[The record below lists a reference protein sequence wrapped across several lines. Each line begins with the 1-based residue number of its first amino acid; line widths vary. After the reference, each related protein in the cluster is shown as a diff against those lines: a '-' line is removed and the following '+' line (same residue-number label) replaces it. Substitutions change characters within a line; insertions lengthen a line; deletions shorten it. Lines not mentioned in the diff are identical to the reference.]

1 MDNKPTR
8 LTFYGLRSDWQT
20 IKEFFG
26 TFSNGVRIL
35 AGLIRANPE
44 AVRKL
49 TDSPKVQS

>member
-1 MDNKPTR
+1 MNTPAPTKI
-8 LTFYGLRSDWQT
+8 TYYGLRSDWQT

-35 AGLIRANPE
+35 AQLIRSNPE

-49 TDSPKVQS
+49 TDHRK